1 MKGLKM
7 LLLEK
12 KKKKKNHNDIDL
24 KKGFLTLNKVYTQN
38 GMQSLQNK

>member
-7 LLLEK
+7 LVLE

>member
-12 KKKKKNHNDIDL
+12 KKKKHNDIDL
-24 KKGFLTLNKVYTQN
+24 KKGFLTLNKVYAQN